1 MDDEEIQNLKNPQ
14 NPNAEHSEISTE
26 LFASYGFEPI
36 ELKTLSA
43 EDYEE
48 IKAFIKSTDCRHSN

>member
-1 MDDEEIQNLKNPQ
+1 MDDEEIQNLENPQ

-26 LFASYGFEPI
+26 LLASFGFEPN

-43 EDYEE
+43 EDYEK
-48 IKAFIKSTDCRHSN
+48 IKVFIKSTL